1 MVSSKNEIPKS
12 QSVPKSIMGK
22 ADSFEDEIDL
32 IDYFKVLWKWKYFIF
47 LFAALPT
54 FSVFLFYNYS
64 PKDYTITYIYD
75 TWFDKEASKML
86 SGEFNGIK
94 DSYQTQELPKDKLLE
109 KNRRILL
116 DKFYS
121 QENLDKLAGRLRE
134 NGFDEYAQGIS
145 KSQIKLEI
153 TDSLLTLTIIGRP
166 VQDMQKISP
175 IIRDDFEKVIPI
187 YSVREELNSTIARL
201 KAEMANIKENTYSLE
216 LELGRKRAILK
227 KMKSLPPSDPNKMPG
242 GIILQINEINQN
254 SEYLPLAYQIQ
265 ATDVNIIDIE
275 ETIEANQEKYNYYNN
290 LISLNEKL
298 LDEVKNKT
306 SSYYT
311 IQEFHSFLV
320 NLMGDYT
327 EKEFTDYLNAYTKRI
342 ENLVSI
348 RTPVVEYTRIQSV
361 PKSAVK
367 KSAVSFAA
375 LLIIASFIAFL
386 SEAVRQ
392 KQAPAS

>member
-1 MVSSKNEIPKS
+1 MASSKNEIPKN

-22 ADSFEDEIDL
+22 ADTYEDEIDL
-32 IDYFKVLWKWKYFIF
+32 IDYFRVLWKWKYFIV
-47 LFAALPT
+47 LFAAVPALIV
-54 FSVFLFYNYS
+54 FSIYNYS

-86 SGEFNGIK
+86 SREFKGVK
-94 DSYQTQELPKDKLLE
+94 DSYQRQALSEDKPVE

-121 QENLDKLAGRLRE
+121 EENLDKLTARLRE
-134 NGFDEYAQGIS
+134 NGFDKYAQGIS

-166 VQDMQKISP
+166 KQNMQKISS
-175 IIRDDFEKVIPI
+175 IVRDDFEKIIPI
-187 YSVREELNSTIARL
+187 YTVRENLSGTIAGF
-201 KAEMANIKENTYSLE
+201 KTGMADIEENEFNLE
-216 LELGRKRAILK
+216 LELKRKKAISEKLK
-227 KMKSLPPSDPNKMPG
+227 KIEPADSNKIPG
-242 GIILQINEINQN
+242 GIILEFKNVGQD
-254 SEYLPLAYQIQ
+254 SEYLPLVYQIQ
-265 ATDVNIIDIE
+265 AIDVNIINIE

-298 LDEVKNKT
+298 LDEIKNKI

-311 IQEFHSFLV
+311 IQEFHSFLT
-320 NLMGDYT
+320 NIMGDYT
-327 EKEFTDYLNAYTKRI
+327 EKELADYLNAYTKRI
-342 ENLVSI
+342 ENMISI
-348 RTPVVEYTRIQSV
+348 NTPVIEKPSV
-361 PKSAVK
+361 YSIPKSAAR

-375 LLIIASFIAFL
+375 LILIASFMAFL
-386 SEAVRQ
+386 LEAVQQ